1 LDIRLISEKRALLIR
16 VDGELDH
23 HLAGIIKD
31 AADKKMRATNA
42 INIIFDLGGMTFM
55 DSAGIGVMMGR
66 YKKARSLGGK
76 TAVFGTNAQTLRII
90 KMSGM
95 DKVIKI
101 VPCLEKAIRYLD
113 KEEIHNG

>member
-1 LDIRLISEKRALLIR
+1 MDIRLISEKRALLVR

-23 HLAGIIKD
+23 HMADMIKD
-31 AADKKMRATNA
+31 AADAKMRATNA
-42 INIIFDLGGMTFM
+42 INIIFDLSGMTFM

-66 YKKARSLGGK
+66 YKKTRSLGGK

-90 KMSGM
+90 RMSGM

>member
-1 LDIRLISEKRALLIR
+1 MDIRLISEKRALLIE

-23 HLAGIIKD
+23 HLASIIKN
-31 AADKKMRATNA
+31 AADTKMRTTNA
-42 INIIFDLGGMTFM
+42 INIIFDLSGMTFM

-76 TAVFGTNAQTLRII
+76 TAVFGTTAQTLRII

-101 VPCLEKAIRYLD
+101 VPCFEKAIRYID